1 LRVQRYGIILNY
13 TNSFPTFFTSF
24 YFYPFL
30 ANQQISFFFQNIPKY
45 IMIITKKCITLGQ
58 QYQRTHFYIM
68 GKEKIKMEYMLKGGS
83 SNVIWNIISTPSGLE
98 TWFADKVSAKDKRF
112 TFRWGKTEIRE
123 ADLINYRANSFVR
136 FHWLDDEERKSYFEL
151 KIVYNELT
159 EDLMLEVT
167 DWAEAGEGDDVR
179 DLWDSDIEKL
189 KRVSGL

>member
-1 LRVQRYGIILNY
+1 
-13 TNSFPTFFTSF
+13 
-24 YFYPFL
+24 
-30 ANQQISFFFQNIPKY
+30 
-45 IMIITKKCITLGQ
+45 MIITKKCITLGR

-112 TFRWGKTEIRE
+112 TFRWGKTEFRE